1 LSAFIE
7 KIIETAGYTNCR
19 RIANTTLFSRYPLT
33 NTVGR
38 HYAPGGNNEKYPGV
52 RVGQPIAAKGWGM
65 QGWGMH
71 ASTEDK
77 ALSFQKLGF
86 EIIDNTNIPDN
97 PANRFFYGY
106 VVVAVCFAIQV
117 VGWEFTTVSGHSFPH
132 SFMNSDGAGSPW
144 PALVR

>member
-1 LSAFIE
+1 
-7 KIIETAGYTNCR
+7 
-19 RIANTTLFSRYPLT
+19 
-33 NTVGR
+33 
-38 HYAPGGNNEKYPGV
+38 
-52 RVGQPIAAKGWGM
+52 
-65 QGWGMH
+65 MH